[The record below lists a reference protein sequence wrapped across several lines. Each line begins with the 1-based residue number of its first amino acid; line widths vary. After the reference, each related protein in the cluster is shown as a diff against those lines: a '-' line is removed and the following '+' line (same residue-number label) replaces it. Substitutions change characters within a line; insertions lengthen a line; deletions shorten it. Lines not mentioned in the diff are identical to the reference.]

1 MLYNWV
7 KKELVTWSSITLII
21 ILLFPYIARTLVPHL
36 ICDTYNPQNTE
47 NDFDPH
53 QRSPTMLPDPD
64 NLSDVYMPSRHYS
77 QNVRFCEGTA
87 MWKWNKCP
95 KKWLSV
101 QFSYIFYNIWE
112 SLFEYVIEY

>member
-1 MLYNWV
+1 MMTNALKLYDQF
-7 KKELVTWSSITLII
+7 TWQFFPVFVISSLWYIRRDSTY
-21 ILLFPYIARTLVPHL
+21 ILNFFLFFFIIARTLVPHL

-87 MWKWNKCP
+87 M
-95 KKWLSV
+95 
-101 QFSYIFYNIWE
+101 
-112 SLFEYVIEY
+112 

>member
-1 MLYNWV
+1 MCAEIGNNDDDKCL
-7 KKELVTWSSITLII
+7 KKIWTVHSFFSFFFI
-21 ILLFPYIARTLVPHL
+21 IARTLVPHL

-95 KKWLSV
+95 K
-101 QFSYIFYNIWE
+101 IWNNG
-112 SLFEYVIEY
+112 

>member
-1 MLYNWV
+1 M
-7 KKELVTWSSITLII
+7 
-21 ILLFPYIARTLVPHL
+21 

-87 MWKWNKCP
+87 MWNEIN
-95 KKWLSV
+95 V
-101 QFSYIFYNIWE
+101 QKNDFQSNFLILQYMRIFFWVRNRLLKRIIGALHRRLE
-112 SLFEYVIEY
+112 FEN

>member
-1 MLYNWV
+1 MMTNALKLYDQF
-7 KKELVTWSSITLII
+7 TWQFFFCFVFVISRLWYISINSTY
-21 ILLFPYIARTLVPHL
+21 ILLFLLFIARTLVPHL

-87 MWKWNKCP
+87 M
-95 KKWLSV
+95 
-101 QFSYIFYNIWE
+101 
-112 SLFEYVIEY
+112 